1 MLHMNSTID
10 PVVKDTASLK
20 RRWFD
25 DDNDACDESPA
36 IALRHDLDAITVDVC
51 AMQAQVDQA
60 VLDVQRLM
68 AMITE
73 LDGLRKRRRMC

>member
-1 MLHMNSTID
+1 MLHMNNTNSTID

-25 DDNDACDESPA
+25 DDDECDESPA
-36 IALRHDLDAITVDVC
+36 LALRHDLDAIT
-51 AMQAQVDQA
+51 
-60 VLDVQRLM
+60 RLM

-73 LDGLRKRRRMC
+73 LDSLRKRRREC